1 MSTPDIKADKI
12 EEKIIRTI
20 DENREVIIDFAR
32 DIFDNAELGYKEFRT
47 SRKFSEFLK
56 KLGLSIE
63 DNLAITGVKGHL
75 NSEKDFTVS
84 LIGELDALRI
94 PEHSHFN
101 KETQGAH
108 CCGHH
113 AQIAGVIG
121 AALALSVPEIREK
134 LDGHIEFFAVPAEEY
149 GEIEFKNRLT
159 AEGKIKY
166 GGGKCE
172 LIRTGAFDNVDIAL
186 VHHSTSDAFKNGKE
200 VEISVG
206 GGTGNGFVSK
216 TIHYEGKASHAAGS
230 PEKGINALNAASLGL
245 QALGMQRETFRDED
259 CVRVHPIL
267 TNGGG
272 LVNVVPAT
280 ADVETLVRA
289 KNLEAIK
296 DADMKTDRAFK
307 AGAIA
312 LGAGVTIKTM
322 PGYLPSLGT
331 DSNEALDRAAVL
343 SSTSKNRPSGEN
355 YRITVHEKTEHS
367 GGSTDVGDLEHIL
380 PVVQF
385 ETGGT
390 KGGLHGTNFE
400 VFDEELSYIVTA
412 KIFALTAYNL
422 LKDGA
427 KIARKIKGGFV
438 PKLSKEEYVAFMDS
452 FIREETLGRSKND

>member
-1 MSTPDIKADKI
+1 MSTLDTI
-12 EEKIIRTI
+12 EEKIIETI
-20 DENREVIIDFAR
+20 DKNRQVIIDFAR
-32 DIFDNAELGYKEFRT
+32 DVFDNAELGYKEFRT
-47 SRKFSEFLK
+47 SKKFADFVK
-56 KLGLSIE
+56 ALGLSTE
-63 DNLAITGVKGHL
+63 ENLAITGVKGHL
-75 NSEKDFTVS
+75 NSEKDFTLS

-94 PEHSHFN
+94 PEHPHFN

-108 CCGHH
+108 ACGHH
-113 AQIAGVIG
+113 AQLAGVIG
-121 AALALSVPEIREK
+121 AALALSVPEVKEK
-134 LDGHIEFFAVPAEEY
+134 LDGHVEFFAVPAEEY
-149 GEIEFKNRLT
+149 GEIEFKNQLT
-159 AEGKIKY
+159 AAGKIKY

-172 LIRTGAFDNVDIAL
+172 LIRTGAFDKVDLAL
-186 VHHSTSDAFKNGKE
+186 VHHSTSDHYKDGE
-200 VEISVG
+200 LIEISVG

-216 TIHYEGKASHAAGS
+216 SIHYEGKAAHAAGC
-230 PEKGINALNAASLGL
+230 PERGINALNAATLGL
-245 QALGMQRETFRDED
+245 EALALQRETFRDED

-280 ADVETLVRA
+280 SDVETLVRA
-289 KNLEAIK
+289 KNLDAIK
-296 DADMKTDRAFK
+296 DADRKTDRAFK
-307 AGAIA
+307 AGVVA

-331 DSNEALDRAAVL
+331 DSNEALDRAAL
-343 SSTSKNRPSGEN
+343 LASQSANNKN
-355 YRITVHEKTEHS
+355 YRITVHQKTEHS

-390 KGGLHGTNFE
+390 RGGLHGTNFE

-427 KIARKIKGGFV
+427 KIARQVKSGFT
-438 PKLSKEEYVAFMDS
+438 PKLTKEEYIQFMDS
-452 FIREETLGRSKND
+452 FIREEKIERE